1 MAILHLD
8 YQQNLPRRW
17 AGPAMLALTLGGL
30 ILAAAYYVE
39 LDGTAA
45 GWESRLEQM
54 ERRLGMP
61 AHGGR
66 PGSREPK
73 DMVLEVNRANEV
85 LRQITLP
92 WDSLF
97 QAVESAAGK
106 NVALLAMEPDTEKHQ
121 VKISGEAK
129 DFAAVLNYITHLEE
143 QAVFGP
149 VYLQGHQVQQGDPDK
164 PVRFSVLA
172 VWRGKS

>member
-1 MAILHLD
+1 MDILHLD
-8 YQQNLPRRW
+8 YQQDLPRRW

-30 ILAAAYYVE
+30 ILAGAYYIE

-45 GWESRLEQM
+45 GWEGKLEQM

-66 PGSREPK
+66 GSGEAK

-85 LRQITLP
+85 LRQLTLP
-92 WDSLF
+92 WDTLF

-106 NVALLAMEPDTEKHQ
+106 DVALLAMEPDTEKHQ

-129 DFAAVLNYITHLEE
+129 DFAAVLNYVTHLEE

-149 VYLQGHQVQQGDPDK
+149 VYLQGHQVQQEDPDK
-164 PVRFSVLA
+164 PVRFSLLA
-172 VWRGKS
+172 EWRGKS